1 MLKDLIRHLQPH
13 EGDTSR
19 QVSRKQKTLFWLL
32 AGGAAVVFLLMMT
45 GLEKAAEAPQKTE
58 KPKQVVLGDLVKQQD
73 VWSARMEGEAAKI
86 RSIAETLKSQNELQE
101 KRLKTLEEALTA
113 KMTPQGARPS
123 PMPAKPKE
131 TASSPHVLKS
141 DGFSATSAT
150 GGDGAFGDMPEEAPP
165 FKEPS
170 SRSLWHEGAPGDAS
184 GKPPLL
190 REKKILHLSS
200 NGGAALHHAKSF
212 VVAGSYAKAV
222 LTSGVVVSTAT
233 STQGNPQPIL
243 MRLADGGTMP
253 RGWKS
258 HLKDAVI
265 IGSCYGDLSSE
276 RALCRMHK
284 LSLVE
289 KDGRT
294 VEREVEGWI
303 VGEDGA
309 PGLRGK
315 VVDKAGAVAREAF
328 LTGILSGMSNFLK
341 FEAQSSVYPVTPF
354 GQTHA
359 LKPQDALKGGMGQ
372 GASSALDKLAEFSIK
387 RAESMQ
393 PVIVVNPGRVV
404 DVVFKT
410 GFDLKD
416 LGQETTLKR
425 VQASTPNKS
434 TSELNA

>member
-1 MLKDLIRHLQPH
+1 MLKALIKTFGLK
-13 EGDTSR
+13 EGDHTPEVR
-19 QVSRKQKTLFWLL
+19 KKQKILKL
-32 AGGAAVVFLLMMT
+32 FLLLSILLGLFLMQF
-45 GLEKAAEAPQKTE
+45 GLEKAAEAPKAEE
-58 KPKQVVLGDLVKQQD
+58 KPRKVVLGDLVNHQD
-73 VWSARMEGEAAKI
+73 VWAARMEGEASKI
-86 RSIAETLKSQNELQE
+86 REIAEALKAQNTLQE

-113 KMTPQGARPS
+113 KITSQGEPSASMPSKPQA
-123 PMPAKPKE
+123 
-131 TASSPHVLKS
+131 TVSSPQVLKS
-141 DGFSATSAT
+141 NEFHAPSAMDGGESS
-150 GGDGAFGDMPEEAPP
+150 
-165 FKEPS
+165 FKEIS
-170 SRSLWHEGAPGDAS
+170 STRSLWNDGSSLPS
-184 GKPPLL
+184 GKPPIL
-190 REKKILHLSS
+190 REKKILHLTSS
-200 NGGAALHHAKSF
+200 GGTALHHAKSF
-212 VVAGSYAKAV
+212 VVAGSYARAV

-233 STQGNPQPIL
+233 STQSNPQPIL
-243 MRLADGGTMP
+243 LRLADGGTLP

-294 VEREVEGWI
+294 VERDVEGWI

-328 LTGILSGMSNFLK
+328 LTGLLSGMSNFLK
-341 FEAQSSVYPVTPF
+341 FEAQTSVYPVTPF
-354 GQTHA
+354 GQTNA
-359 LKPQDALKGGMGQ
+359 LKPQDALKGGLGQ

-416 LGQETTLKR
+416 LGEETPLKR
-425 VQASTPNKS
+425 VQASKPNTE
-434 TSELNA
+434 TSENHA

>member
-1 MLKDLIRHLQPH
+1 MLKDLIRKLQTS

-32 AGGAAVVFLLMMT
+32 ASGAAVVFLLMMT
-45 GLEKAAEAPQKTE
+45 GLEKAAEAPQKAE

-113 KMTPQGARPS
+113 KMTSQGARPS
-123 PMPAKPKE
+123 PMPVKPQA

-141 DGFSATSAT
+141 DGFSAAALTKDDVSPE
-150 GGDGAFGDMPEEAPP
+150 DGMP

-170 SRSLWHEGAPGDAS
+170 SRSLWHEGAPGDAR

-200 NGGAALHHAKSF
+200 SGGAALHHAKSF

-354 GQTHA
+354 GQTNA

-434 TSELNA
+434 TSEINA